1 MSLPTSY
8 RDLTILPI
16 FTEKALVVA
25 CDTSAA
31 IGQKEHDAVYID
43 PAITAAFCLRVPILE
58 FICFGAKPLCI
69 IDLIGNE
76 YEPTGRQ
83 ILSGIKG
90 EMVKAGL
97 GDLPINGST
106 EENMVTTATS
116 IGITLIGEI
125 PTDHTLPRM
134 EEECTLLQLGQP
146 YITNEVVKNSDIIFS
161 YDIVKKLKNEPG
173 VVDLLPVGSKG
184 IGYEA
189 QLMTENSDFQVTF
202 NEGVDTECSAG
213 PATVLILAVK
223 KDRVDELLEKYPEL
237 KQIGEFTRR

>member
-16 FTEKALVVA
+16 FEEKALVIA

-43 PAITAAFCLRVPILE
+43 PAITAAFCLRVPLLE
-58 FICFGAKPLCI
+58 FICFGAKPLCVV
-69 IDLIGNE
+69 DLIGNE
-76 YEPTGRQ
+76 YEPTGRK

-97 GDLPINGST
+97 SDLPINGST

-125 PTDHTLPRM
+125 PADHALPKM
-134 EEECTLLQLGQP
+134 EEDCALLQLGQP
-146 YITNEVVKNSDIIFS
+146 YITNDVVKNRDIIFS
-161 YDIVKKLKNEPG
+161 YDIVKKLKNESA

-189 QLMTENSDFQVTF
+189 QLMVENADFQVTF
-202 NEGVDTECSAG
+202 KQGVDTKCSAG
-213 PATVLILAVK
+213 PATVLLLAVK
-223 KDRVDELLEKYPEL
+223 KDQLAELLTRYPEL